1 MLVAYVQQ
9 QEEPPGLGIWH
20 RDTGAVA
27 AATGPGASLF
37 FGFEVPRWTPDSRS
51 VIVKLTAASSVA
63 AQQKATPAAP
73 DGLSAIR
80 GVLLRPGATGIPG
93 VSAGHAGHDGS
104 AGDLAG
110 LGRRLSL

>member
-20 RDTGAVA
+20 RDTGAVRQL
-27 AATGPGASLF
+27 PVPVRPF

-51 VIVKLTAASSVA
+51 VIVKLTAAAAVA
-63 AQQKATPAAP
+63 AQSAAAPAAP
-73 DGLSAIR
+73 RRSVGDT
-80 GVLLRPGATGIPG
+80 GVLLRPGATGSHEG
-93 VSAGHAGHDGS
+93 SGGHDGS
-104 AGDLAG
+104 AGDLAR